1 MYMQEEERAL
11 LPSFNIFAIGLIGL
25 MAIMMIILGIIP
37 GYLLD
42 ITAETVNIT
51 S

>member
-11 LPSFNIFAIGLIGL
+11 LPSFSMLAIGLIGL
-25 MAIMMIILGIIP
+25 MATMMVILGIIP
-37 GYLLD
+37 GYLLE
-42 ITAETVNIT
+42 IAAEAVNIT

>member
-1 MYMQEEERAL
+1 
-11 LPSFNIFAIGLIGL
+11 

-42 ITAETVNIT
+42 ITAEAVNIT